1 MIRTRITD
9 MLGIRYPII
18 GGTMMWI
25 SNADFVAAISNAGGL
40 GILASAIYASR
51 EEFGA
56 AIDRVQALTNRPFAV
71 NLNLFRPCAPSTTT
85 TTWTSFSKKGSGSWK
100 RRATPRPRSLWP
112 FQGRRPEMDPQ
123 MRRGPVCPQSPEPGR
138 RRHHRGRL

>member
-1 MIRTRITD
+1 MIRTRVTD

-56 AIDRVQALTNRPFAV
+56 AIDRVQALTDRPFAV
-71 NLNLFRPCAPSTTT
+71 NLNLFPAMRPIDNNDYLDVLLDGELLRPAP
-85 TTWTSFSKKGSGSWK
+85 GD
-100 RRATPRPRSLWP
+100 L
-112 FQGRRPEMDPQ
+112 
-123 MRRGPVCPQSPEPGR
+123 
-138 RRHHRGRL
+138 L